1 MTQTVLPQLK
11 EIASEL
17 VDQETSLVAQLEE
30 VREKLAGVRAV
41 MPLFG
46 ADTTAAKAAT
56 VPAEVTEAPAEE
68 ASDKKTSTA
77 KDAAKKAV
85 AAPVEKEETEEE
97 TEEEIVEPESKVEEK
112 APRKKATKTKTS
124 KKKDGR
130 TASWQKYTRP
140 GVKEKTIPEAVRI
153 VLETQ
158 PDKSFKIA
166 EVMDSLFK
174 DGMPKQQY
182 LKARNRISNILSG
195 GVRDGEWFKGDRGTY
210 SLTES

>member
-1 MTQTVLPQLK
+1 MTQTVLPQLQD
-11 EIASEL
+11 IASEL
-17 VDQETSLVAQLEE
+17 ATQEASLVAQLEE
-30 VREKLAGVRAV
+30 IREKLNGVRAV

-46 ADTTAAKAAT
+46 EDGSLSVESFVTT
-56 VPAEVTEAPAEE
+56 PEAPA
-68 ASDKKTSTA
+68 ASKTASKAEPKAKSKAKTKSST
-77 KDAAKKAV
+77 
-85 AAPVEKEETEEE
+85 
-97 TEEEIVEPESKVEEK
+97 
-112 APRKKATKTKTS
+112 KKATTTTTTTKKAKS
-124 KKKDGR
+124 GKKKDGR

-140 GVKEKTIPEAVRI
+140 GVKEKTIPEAVRL

-195 GVRDGEWFKGDRGTY
+195 GVRDGEWYKGERGTY
-210 SLTES
+210 GLTKTK

>member
-11 EIASEL
+11 EIASDL
-17 VDQETSLVAQLEE
+17 VAQEESLVAQLEE
-30 VREKLAGVRAV
+30 VREKLNGVRAV
-41 MPLFG
+41 LPLFG
-46 ADTTAAKAAT
+46 EDAGEESTTASKPATKTKAAAKASSTAAT
-56 VPAEVTEAPAEE
+56 KTATKTKAAAAKAPAEE
-68 ASDKKTSTA
+68 KKT
-77 KDAAKKAV
+77 KKTRGA
-85 AAPVEKEETEEE
+85 
-97 TEEEIVEPESKVEEK
+97 
-112 APRKKATKTKTS
+112 

-140 GVKEKTIPEAVRI
+140 GVKENTVPEAVRL

-174 DGMPKQQY
+174 DGKPKQQY

-195 GVRDGEWFKGDRGTY
+195 GVRDGEWYKGERGTY
-210 SLTES
+210 GLTQKS